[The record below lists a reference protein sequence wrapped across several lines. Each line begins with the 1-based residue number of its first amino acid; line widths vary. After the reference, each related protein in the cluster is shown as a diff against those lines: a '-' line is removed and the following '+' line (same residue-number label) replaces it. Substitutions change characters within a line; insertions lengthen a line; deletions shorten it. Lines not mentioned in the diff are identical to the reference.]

1 MKRCRSSQ
9 KLILDREPPA
19 REKFPNHRI
28 VASRCF
34 TDVSATMPNATA
46 FGARQ
51 KVLLVGND
59 QKNLLERRLRTAGWE
74 VVRANDHESALHH
87 ARHEPFNLI
96 VLVSAGSLINV
107 TEAIFN
113 LRDVN
118 ESIEI
123 IVLIDRRLK
132 PGNRFLRQ
140 LLQYPIE
147 GTRIVTRRQ
156 LQQQLHAAASSV
168 SRNRAI

>member
-1 MKRCRSSQ
+1 
-9 KLILDREPPA
+9 
-19 REKFPNHRI
+19 
-28 VASRCF
+28 
-34 TDVSATMPNATA
+34 MPNATA

-51 KVLLVGND
+51 RVLLFGND
-59 QKNLLERRLRTAGWE
+59 QKNLLERRLRAAGWE

-123 IVLIDRRLK
+123 IVLIDRPLK
-132 PGNRFLRQ
+132 PGTRFLRQ

>member
-1 MKRCRSSQ
+1 MS
-9 KLILDREPPA
+9 
-19 REKFPNHRI
+19 
-28 VASRCF
+28 
-34 TDVSATMPNATA
+34 NATT

-59 QKNLLERRLRTAGWE
+59 QKNLLEKRLRTAGWE
-74 VVRANDHESALHH
+74 VARANDHESALHH
-87 ARHEPFNLI
+87 TRRDYFNMI

-107 TEAIFN
+107 TETIFN

-123 IVLIDRRLK
+123 IVVIDRALK
-132 PGNRFLRQ
+132 PSNRFLRQ

-156 LQQQLHAAASSV
+156 LQQQLHGAASSG
-168 SRNRAI
+168 SCNRAI